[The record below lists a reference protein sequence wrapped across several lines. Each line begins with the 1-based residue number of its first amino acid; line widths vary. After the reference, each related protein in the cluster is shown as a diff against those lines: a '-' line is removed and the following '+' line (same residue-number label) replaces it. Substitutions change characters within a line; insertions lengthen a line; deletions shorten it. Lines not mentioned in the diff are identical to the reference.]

1 MVRMMLRPRW
11 VLALLLALGIAAAFA
26 ALGQWQIERAV
37 EQATVEVQPTED
49 VRPFEGL
56 VEPDR
61 ATPQAATGQ
70 MVEVTGSFVAG
81 DTVLVDGRLNDGE
94 PGTWV
99 VAHLEVTDAPA
110 GGLPVA
116 LGWAADRADAEAA
129 LDRFD
134 ALAGP
139 DEITLTGRFLPSEAP
154 MLPEDDADPHS
165 MKTVAVAQL
174 INLWADYDD
183 RPVYFGYVTA
193 AEPAD
198 GLVAISSPPPEQT
211 VEVNWLN
218 IFYAVEWAVFAGFA
232 VYLWY
237 RLVRDAVERER
248 EEAEAEAEAAADAAA
263 KADAGPAA
271 GDVPA
276 SRAT

>member
-1 MVRMMLRPRW
+1 MLRMMLRPRW
-11 VLALLLALGIAAAFA
+11 VLALLLALGVAAAFA

-37 EQATVEVQPTED
+37 EQATVEIAPTEE
-49 VRPFEGL
+49 VRPFDGL
-56 VEPDR
+56 VRPDA
-61 ATPQAATGQ
+61 ATSQTATGQ
-70 MVEVTGSFVAG
+70 MVEVSGRYVAG

-94 PGTWV
+94 AGTWV
-99 VAHLEVTDAPA
+99 VAHLEVTDGPE
-110 GGLPVA
+110 GGLPIA
-116 LGWAADRADAEAA
+116 LGWAADRDDAETA
-129 LDRFD
+129 LQRFD

-139 DEITLTGRFLPSEAP
+139 DEVTVTGRFLPSEAP
-154 MLPEDDADPHS
+154 MLPEDDADPHA

-174 INLWADYDD
+174 INLWSDYDD

-198 GLVAISSPPPEQT
+198 GLVAISSPPPEQS
-211 VEVNWLN
+211 VELNWLN

-248 EEAEAEAEAAADAAA
+248 EEAAEAAAERDVAASS
-263 KADAGPAA
+263 G
-271 GDVPA
+271 
-276 SRAT
+276 T